1 VIFELD
7 VFYKAKSTSVFSGW
21 PREERSTELQITY
34 NHPETL
40 QLLIFFR
47 GGEEE
52 NKFQEASYP
61 ESLTRWRQGWAH
73 SSDSH
78 FS

>member
-1 VIFELD
+1 MSYISFVIFELD

-40 QLLIFFR
+40 QLLIFL
-47 GGEEE
+47 EEVR
-52 NKFQEASYP
+52 KRISSRKPAIQ
-61 ESLTRWRQGWAH
+61 SL
-73 SSDSH
+73 
-78 FS
+78 